1 MANYKE
7 TNLAGTSYVRANYV
21 NITNEESEKFITY
34 HEEQLINLDGGEVIR
49 KTAGVVSAPF
59 TAENANTEFQVLNP
73 GTGEPI
79 AGATMTYADVYAA
92 LYSLYLH
99 LATERDEYEAA
110 QEAAAA
116 EEPPAEEPA
125 PAE

>member
-1 MANYKE
+1 MSNKYRE
-7 TNLAGTSYVRANYV
+7 TALSGSSYIRCDAIS
-21 NITNEESEKFITY
+21 ITNGQENKRIKFNESEVITL
-34 HEEQLINLDGGEVIR
+34 EDGRVTTKSVGSVGEFF
-49 KTAGVVSAPF
+49 SE
-59 TAENANTEFQVLNP
+59 ENADTTFSVLNP
-73 GTGEPI
+73 ADNSDT
-79 AGATMTYADVYAA
+79 GATMSYQDLYLG

-99 LATERDEYEAA
+99 LATERDAA